1 MQRACKTQNNGDT
14 YEEPK
19 LIPTGFKIP
28 MSGTDNNAEMDS
40 DSDLVPSANRKLQD
54 MHKIL
59 CGLKPNIFMAQKQ
72 SSSLRKQKPA
82 YRYCL
87 NDSMTWNKGDQL

>member
-40 DSDLVPSANRKLQD
+40 DSDLVPSANRKLQ
-54 MHKIL
+54 M
-59 CGLKPNIFMAQKQ
+59 G
-72 SSSLRKQKPA
+72 
-82 YRYCL
+82 
-87 NDSMTWNKGDQL
+87 